1 MQQLLRLTALKR
13 CLALIAV
20 SAALAACAGGG
31 DASSAQSVSPQ
42 STSGGSTSDQEG
54 VGQATLSWT
63 APDENTDGTPLINLA
78 GYRIYYGT
86 SADALDQVVDIPSVG
101 VTTYVVANLMTG
113 TYYFSIRAYNSTG
126 AESALSNIVSDTIS

>member
-1 MQQLLRLTALKR
+1 MQQLLRLSALKR

-20 SAALAACAGGG
+20 SAALAACGGG
-31 DASSAQSVSPQ
+31 ASPSQSFLPQ
-42 STSGGSTSDQEG
+42 STSGGSTTDEGG

-63 APDENTDGTPLINLA
+63 APDANTDGTPLTNLA

-86 SADALDQVVDIPSVG
+86 SADVLDQVVEIPSVG
-101 VTTYVVANLMTG
+101 LTTYVVANLGVG
-113 TYYFSIRAYNSTG
+113 TYYFSIRAYNSVG